1 MNEQLFADVN
11 EFARATLWMHPV
23 MLRYAQYGVV
33 LLALLLLAGWWVAR
47 RTGRGMTAAV
57 WAPVGMLL
65 ALAVNQP
72 LIVAVAE
79 ARPYTTLHTILV
91 LAAPST
97 DPSFPS
103 DHATMAGAVAAGLL
117 LVNWRLGLPAVVA
130 AAVMGFARVY
140 IAAHYPQDVLAGYAV
155 GATVTL
161 LGYLIIRGPLTVV
174 LRRLRNARLRPV
186 LQAPTDR
193 SDHPVTLVR
202 Q

>member
-11 EFARATLWMHPV
+11 EFARATSWMHPV
-23 MLRYAQYGVV
+23 MLGYAQYGVV
-33 LLALLLLAGWWVAR
+33 LFALLLLAGWWVAR

-72 LIVAVAE
+72 LVAAVAE
-79 ARPYTTLHTILV
+79 ARPYTTLHNILV

-117 LVNWRLGLPAVVA
+117 LVNWRLGALAVVA
-130 AAVMGFARVY
+130 AALMGFARVY
-140 IAAHYPQDVLAGYAV
+140 IAAHYPQDVLAGFAV

-161 LGYLIIRGPLTVV
+161 LGYLIVRGPLTAA
-174 LRRLRNARLRPV
+174 LRRLQDTRLRPV
-186 LQAPTDR
+186 LQAPVDR
-193 SDHPVTLVR
+193 SDHQVTLVR
-202 Q
+202 P